1 MDGLDL
7 IYSHMSISLTVCCLR
22 YMVQN
27 DSRRCLL
34 LGGKI
39 TVEGFVSR
47 TSSSSIATM
56 PKSTTPKT
64 TTPGDN
70 TVRLLLLLHPRDTNH
85 HFGKQQQ
92 QQQLGV
98 AVRPLAS
105 NNNNSDDVV
114 DDVNKGDDADAL
126 QQSQEANNSN
136 DNDND
141 NTTTQ
146 DDGVVDVDVVT
157 SSFDGTTGE
166 TTETTPISTTL
177 QQDKNAID
185 PIVAVVAVTAGLV
198 GSFVVLY
205 FELQQAR
212 LL

>member
-1 MDGLDL
+1 M
-7 IYSHMSISLTVCCLR
+7 
-22 YMVQN
+22 
-27 DSRRCLL
+27 
-34 LGGKI
+34 
-39 TVEGFVSR
+39 EGFVSR
-47 TSSSSIATM
+47 TSSSSIAM
-56 PKSTTPKT
+56 PKSTPPKT
-64 TTPGDN
+64 TTPGRD
-70 TVRLLLLLHPRDTNH
+70 TVRLQLLLLHPRDTNR

-105 NNNNSDDVV
+105 NNNSEDVD
-114 DDVNKGDDADAL
+114 DDVNKQGDAADTL
-126 QQSQEANNSN
+126 QQSQEGTNSN

-141 NTTTQ
+141 NTTTHQ
-146 DDGVVDVDVVT
+146 EDSVAVDVVT

-166 TTETTPISTTL
+166 TTETTPISSTL

-185 PIVAVVAVTAGLV
+185 PIVAVVAVMAGLV

>member
-1 MDGLDL
+1 M
-7 IYSHMSISLTVCCLR
+7 
-22 YMVQN
+22 
-27 DSRRCLL
+27 
-34 LGGKI
+34 
-39 TVEGFVSR
+39 EGFVSR
-47 TSSSSIATM
+47 TQSSSIAM
-56 PKSTTPKT
+56 PTSTPNTKT
-64 TTPGDN
+64 SGD
-70 TVRLLLLLHPRDTNH
+70 TVRLQLLLLHPRDTNH

-92 QQQLGV
+92 QQQQLGV
-98 AVRPLAS
+98 AVRLAS
-105 NNNNSDDVV
+105 NNNNSDDVDV
-114 DDVNKGDDADAL
+114 DDVNKGDADDAL
-126 QQSQEANNSN
+126 QQQSQEATNSN

-141 NTTTQ
+141 NTTTHQ
-146 DDGVVDVDVVT
+146 DDGVVVDVVVT

>member
-1 MDGLDL
+1 MTPILKTIAFG
-7 IYSHMSISLTVCCLR
+7 VGCC
-22 YMVQN
+22 
-27 DSRRCLL
+27 L
-34 LGGKI
+34 LGGM

-47 TSSSSIATM
+47 TSLSSIAM

-64 TTPGDN
+64 TTPGGD
-70 TVRLLLLLHPRDTNH
+70 TVRLRVLLLHPRDTNR

-98 AVRPLAS
+98 AVLRLAS
-105 NNNNSDDVV
+105 NNNNSDDVD
-114 DDVNKGDDADAL
+114 DDVNKGDDAD
-126 QQSQEANNSN
+126 
-136 DNDND
+136 ND
-141 NTTTQ
+141 NTTTHQ
-146 DDGVVDVDVVT
+146 EDGVVVEVVT